1 MRARVLIWVD
11 YYNAKGRSVTCEIDY
26 TAEVPEE
33 IAAEACREMGEDR
46 PRGTFNLGVHIRAE
60 FAREPWRY
68 IRGTTIPQCEMT
80 LRPGEQRLARY
91 ALEMAARRL
100 EEGVAG

>member
-1 MRARVLIWVD
+1 MARVLIWVD
-11 YYNAKGRSVTCEIDY
+11 YYNAEGKTVTCEIDY

-33 IAAEACREMGEDR
+33 IAAEACREMGEGR

-80 LRPGEQRLARY
+80 LQPGEQRLARY
-91 ALEMAARRL
+91 ALEMAARKL
-100 EEGVAG
+100 EEGEAG

>member
-1 MRARVLIWVD
+1 MRARVLLLID
-11 YYNAKGRSVTCEIDY
+11 RYNAEGKAVTCEIDY
-26 TAEVPEE
+26 TVEVPEE
-33 IAAEACREMGEDR
+33 IAAEARREMDEDR
-46 PRGTFNLGVHIRAE
+46 IRETFNLGVHIHAE
-60 FAREPWRY
+60 FAREPWIY

-100 EEGVAG
+100 EEGEAG